1 MLAEEQQH
9 SYGTNLADRLITG
22 QLVCGNIQERY
33 TKHGKRKEE
42 VKASSKQTSAVA
54 RESNETPLDP
64 IFYNELLRYI
74 IMENDS
80 RNRKVNDNSLPVH
93 LIGTSIQSKIIACK
107 HTEKTWKSK
116 NFNGCQSIIRGR
128 KRGKGE
134 NASLM
139 GVTNPV
145 KERKKYLEKIKII
158 NSFHSIYF

>member
-1 MLAEEQQH
+1 
-9 SYGTNLADRLITG
+9 
-22 QLVCGNIQERY
+22 
-33 TKHGKRKEE
+33 
-42 VKASSKQTSAVA
+42 
-54 RESNETPLDP
+54 
-64 IFYNELLRYI
+64 
-74 IMENDS
+74 MENDS

-158 NSFHSIYF
+158 NSFHSILNSTYAQIKEISIHTRHLRIEMPKISSIYKPQPCQSRVEVPND